1 MADAA
6 ESPDD
11 FRARVRSWY
20 DEHATPRTETDPWAV
35 NVHTD
40 HETEHHH
47 FELSRRWQGTLAA
60 AGLMGIAYPAVYGG
74 GGGAG
79 WMTRIEREISR
90 DYEENTG
97 FPGATTAMLAPALLR
112 HASEE
117 QKLEYL
123 PKLLSAELTFCQ
135 LFSEPGSGSDLA
147 SLGTR
152 ALRDGDEFVV
162 TGQKVW
168 NSAAQ
173 LCDWGFLLVRTDP
186 DAPKHRG
193 ITFVLVDMSTPGIEV
208 RPLVQINGSAH
219 FNEVFLDEVRIP
231 VANVIGEINE
241 GWTVARTVLANE
253 AAFIGGSAKT
263 LASTN
268 LRTLAEAAGLTD
280 DANVRQELADLI
292 TRERVVA
299 WMGEQIQQA
308 VRRGE
313 MPPMDPGLI
322 KLMTAD
328 NRVRSGNMAMQI
340 TGAGGIAG
348 DSPETTWSQVELMMR
363 FAVSIGGGTNEV
375 LRNNVGER
383 ALGLPREPGYDKTQ
397 PWKDIPR

>member
-1 MADAA
+1 
-6 ESPDD
+6 
-11 FRARVRSWY
+11 
-20 DEHATPRTETDPWAV
+20 
-35 NVHTD
+35 
-40 HETEHHH
+40 
-47 FELSRRWQGTLAA
+47 
-60 AGLMGIAYPAVYGG
+60 
-74 GGGAG
+74 
-79 WMTRIEREISR
+79 MTRIEREISR

-152 ALRDGDEFVV
+152 ALRDGDEFIV

-253 AAFIGGSAKT
+253 AAFIGGSARRLPVRTCGRSPRRQGSPTTPTCAKNSPT
-263 LASTN
+263 SSLASVWSPGWES
-268 LRTLAEAAGLTD
+268 RSSRRFVV
-280 DANVRQELADLI
+280 VRCRPW
-292 TRERVVA
+292 T
-299 WMGEQIQQA
+299 
-308 VRRGE
+308 
-313 MPPMDPGLI
+313 PG
-322 KLMTAD
+322 
-328 NRVRSGNMAMQI
+328 S
-340 TGAGGIAG
+340 
-348 DSPETTWSQVELMMR
+348 SS
-363 FAVSIGGGTNEV
+363 
-375 LRNNVGER
+375 
-383 ALGLPREPGYDKTQ
+383 
-397 PWKDIPR
+397 

>member
-1 MADAA
+1 
-6 ESPDD
+6 
-11 FRARVRSWY
+11 
-20 DEHATPRTETDPWAV
+20 
-35 NVHTD
+35 
-40 HETEHHH
+40 
-47 FELSRRWQGTLAA
+47 
-60 AGLMGIAYPAVYGG
+60 
-74 GGGAG
+74 
-79 WMTRIEREISR
+79 
-90 DYEENTG
+90 
-97 FPGATTAMLAPALLR
+97 MLAPALLR

-152 ALRDGDEFVV
+152 ALRDGDEFIV

-193 ITFVLVDMSTPGIEV
+193 ITFVLVDMSTPGIDV

-348 DSPETTWSQVELMMR
+348 DSPETTWSQVELML
-363 FAVSIGGGTNEV
+363 SLIH
-375 LRNNVGER
+375 
-383 ALGLPREPGYDKTQ
+383 
-397 PWKDIPR
+397 I